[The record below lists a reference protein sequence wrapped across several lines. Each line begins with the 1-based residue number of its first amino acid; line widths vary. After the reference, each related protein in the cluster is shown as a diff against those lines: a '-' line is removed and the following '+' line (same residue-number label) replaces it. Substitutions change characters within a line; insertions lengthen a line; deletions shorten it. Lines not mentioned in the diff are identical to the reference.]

1 MSRYFRPDR
10 IEDVSAALATGGCL
24 LLAGATDHVPTRG
37 DTPHAIIDLSRL
49 PGLRAIERRGDHWW
63 LPCLATWSDVIA
75 ADLPPQFAG
84 LQAAAR
90 QVGGVQIQNRG
101 TVVGNL
107 CNASP
112 AADGIPCL
120 LALDATVVLSSG
132 RAVPVDQFVRGP
144 RHIDLAPMEFVLGL
158 RLPHQPG
165 ARAGFLKLG
174 ARRYLVIS
182 MAMVALVADMQQGRI
197 VQARIA
203 IGACSARAQRLPA
216 LEAELCGQ
224 IPSADLVQPHHLA
237 PLTPIDDVR
246 ASAGY
251 RRHAALE
258 LVRRAVAGLA

>member
-1 MSRYFRPDR
+1 M
-10 IEDVSAALATGGCL
+10 SAALAAGASL
-24 LLAGATDHVPTRG
+24 LLAGATDHFPTHG
-37 DTPHAIIDLSRL
+37 DTPRDIIDLSRL
-49 PGLRAIERRGDHWW
+49 PGLRAIEARADHWW

-75 ADLPPQFAG
+75 ADLPSQFAG

-90 QVGGVQIQNRG
+90 QIGGMQIQNRA

-120 LALDATVVLSSG
+120 LALDASVVLSSG
-132 RAVPVDQFVRGP
+132 RVLPMSEFVLGP
-144 RHIDLAPMEFVLGL
+144 RRVACAPHEFVLGL
-158 RLPHQPG
+158 RLPHQPA
-165 ARAGFLKLG
+165 ARAVFLKLG

-182 MAMVALVADMQQGRI
+182 IAMVAIVASLQDGRI
-197 VQARIA
+197 TQARIA
-203 IGACSARAQRLPA
+203 VGACSARAERLPA
-216 LEAELCGQ
+216 LEAYLCGQ

-237 PLTPIDDVR
+237 GLTPIDDVR
-246 ASAGY
+246 ASASY